1 MKKQLMSKACKQSL
15 SFLWHPHRLGK
26 KLKMR
31 IAKSKKKQL
40 NTQRIKEQSNKQTNL
55 KIRLDHK
62 REMKALFGGFQ
73 EKDRKT
79 TLFYAKKQK
88 GNLRHAFLL
97 SLEMRL
103 DTCLFRMN
111 YFPTFGAARQA
122 IQHGFLF
129 INGRQIKQTTRIL
142 RPGDFI
148 QIKKSDSWKI
158 RFLQHLKN
166 QTLLKRNSQHIET
179 NPKLAAG
186 IILYQPQQIFYPFQ
200 FNLPAGNM

>member
-1 MKKQLMSKACKQSL
+1 
-15 SFLWHPHRLGK
+15 
-26 KLKMR
+26 MR
-31 IAKSKKKQL
+31 F
-40 NTQRIKEQSNKQTNL
+40 N
-55 KIRLDHK
+55 HV
-62 REMKALFGGFQ
+62 F
-73 EKDRKT
+73 
-79 TLFYAKKQK
+79 
-88 GNLRHAFLL
+88 
-97 SLEMRL
+97 
-103 DTCLFRMN
+103 
-111 YFPTFGAARQA
+111 
-122 IQHGFLF
+122 
-129 INGRQIKQTTRIL
+129 RQIKQTTRIL